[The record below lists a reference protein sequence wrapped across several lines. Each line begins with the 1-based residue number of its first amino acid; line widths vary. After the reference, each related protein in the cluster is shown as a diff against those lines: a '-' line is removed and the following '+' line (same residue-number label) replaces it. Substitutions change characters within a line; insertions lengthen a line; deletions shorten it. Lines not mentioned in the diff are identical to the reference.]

1 MKATIEFDLNDHEDE
16 RKYMV
21 HVHSTQMASA
31 IFDIMNLK
39 KQIEWDIE
47 SDEKMSNYKLLD
59 LTFERIGDIL
69 NDNQINIDLI
79 S

>member
-21 HVHSTQMASA
+21 HVHSTQMAVA
-31 IFDIMNLK
+31 LFDILNLK
-39 KQIEWDIE
+39 KQLEWE
-47 SDEKMSNYKLLD
+47 VEGNKKMSNYKLLE